1 MSFHNFVT
9 VLQNHLSNMAKTGL
23 YVVNLEKDHVWNTYL
38 DSFPEGTNLIYKER
52 REYDCNC
59 CAQFIRDLGRVVT
72 FVNGKKVTLWDVT
85 VGGYYQPVVDAL
97 AQLVRRAEVTDVFY
111 HYTAKVGTEKSVV
124 LNEDQSTKVFN
135 HFHAV
140 LPRAFVMAEDKIATK
155 QNDLRGN
162 KAVLERSLRELTIE
176 AGETVLDLIAQNSL
190 YRGNEQ
196 KGATETFV
204 NLKREVASLKSIE
217 AVEAFLWTKSV
228 ELGGFGKFRNTAL
241 GTLLEDLSEGVD
253 LEGAVRRWE
262 KVMAPTNYKRPTA
275 LITES
280 MIRKAQEQIVAMGML
295 ESLPRRYAT
304 VTDLT
309 INNVLFADR
318 SAKKAMN
325 VFDDLVAANKQPRKG
340 LKCIEEIS
348 VEEFLAN
355 VLPRAESIEVLLEN
369 RHQGNLM
376 SLVAPVYQDAPN
388 MLKWDNNFSWS
399 YNGGV
404 ADSIKERV
412 KAAGGNVDAA
422 LRVSLSWHCGDD
434 LDLHLHEPSG
444 AHLYFA
450 NRHSSS
456 PNGGK
461 LDVDMN
467 AGSARNS
474 VDPVEN
480 IVYPRGVSVAPGEYR
495 IEVKNY
501 SARDNINPKGYET
514 EVEVNGEVFNFASNT
529 SPRDGQTV
537 KVATL
542 VVGRDGKVSFKDGI
556 KPTKIS
562 KQVWGL
568 DTEQFHKVDM
578 VLNSPN
584 HWDGQTA
591 GNKHLFFILNG
602 AANPEGTRG
611 FYNEYLREDL
621 YRDHRKVFEHL
632 GAKMQ
637 VPASDEQLSGVGF
650 SDTVRNDITVKVNG
664 ATTRTMKVKF

>member
-9 VLQNHLSNMAKTGL
+9 VLQKQLSTMAKTGL
-23 YVVNLEKDHVWNTYL
+23 FEVAVDKDLFWNTYL

-59 CAQFIRDLGRVVT
+59 CKQFIRDVGRVVT
-72 FVNGKKVTLWDVT
+72 FVDGKKVSLWDVQ
-85 VGGYYQPVVDAL
+85 VGGYYQVVADAL
-97 AQLVRRAEVTDVFY
+97 AAMVRSSEVENVFY
-111 HYTAKVGTEKSVV
+111 HFTAKVGTAQSVI
-124 LNEDQSTKVFN
+124 LNEDNTTRTFN

-140 LPRAFVMAEDKIATK
+140 LPQASVMQEDKIATK
-155 QNDLRGN
+155 LNDIRGN
-162 KAVLERSLRELTIE
+162 KAVLERSLRELSLE
-176 AGETVLDLIAQNSL
+176 AGETVLDLISQNSL

-196 KGATETFV
+196 KGTVEAFLS
-204 NLKREVASLKSIE
+204 LKRQLTIIDELGAT
-217 AVEAFLWTKSV
+217 EAFLWTKAV
-228 ELGGFGKFRNTAL
+228 ELGGFGKFRNTAM
-241 GTLLEDLSEGVD
+241 GTLLENLTEGMD
-253 LEGAVRRWE
+253 LEQAVAKWE
-262 KVMAPTNYKRPTA
+262 AIMAPTNYKRPTA

-340 LKCIEEIS
+340 LNCIEEIS

-450 NRHSSS
+450 NRHHSS

-467 AGSARNS
+467 AGGARNS
-474 VDPVEN
+474 IDPVEN
-480 IVYPRGVSVAPGEYR
+480 IVYPRGMSVAPGEYR

-501 SARDNINPKGYET
+501 SARDNINPKGYEI

-537 KVATL
+537 KVVTL

>member
-1 MSFHNFVT
+1 MTFHNFVT

-97 AQLVRRAEVTDVFY
+97 AQLVRRAEVTDLFY
-111 HYTAKVGTEKSVV
+111 HYAAKVGTEKSVI
-124 LNEDQSTKVFN
+124 LNEDQTTKVFN

-241 GTLLEDLSEGVD
+241 GTLLEDLSEGMD

-275 LITES
+275 LITEA
-280 MIRKAQEQIVAMGML
+280 MIRKAQEAVAEMGML
-295 ESLPRRYAT
+295 DSLPRRYA
-304 VTDLT
+304 VQTDLT

-325 VFDDLVAANKQPRKG
+325 VFDDLVVATKKPVAG
-340 LKCIEEIS
+340 IADIGEVSADDFIENI
-348 VEEFLAN
+348 
-355 VLPRAESIEVLLEN
+355 LPRAESIEVLISN
-369 RHQGNLM
+369 NMVGNLM
-376 SLVAPVYQDAPN
+376 SLVAPVYKDAPS

-404 ADSIKERV
+404 TDSIKERV
-412 KAAGGNVDAA
+412 KAAGGNIDAA
-422 LRVSLSWHCGDD
+422 LRASLSWTSGDD
-434 LDLHLHEPSG
+434 LDLSVREPSG
-444 AHLYFA
+444 TVLYYG
-450 NRHSSS
+450 NRHSRS
-456 PNGGK
+456 PNGGQ

-467 AGSARNS
+467 AGGARNS
-474 VDPVEN
+474 IDPVEN
-480 IVYPRGVSVAPGEYR
+480 IVYPRGTNLRDGKYQVMVTNYAHRDRVNKPGF
-495 IEVKNY
+495 
-501 SARDNINPKGYET
+501 
-514 EVEVNGEVFNFASNT
+514 EVELEINGEVFNFAYPSLLA
-529 SPRDGQTV
+529 SGE
-537 KVATL
+537 KVYVAEFTL
-542 VVGRDGKVSFKDGI
+542 KNG
-556 KPTKIS
+556 KPTFTGGLKQSTAS
-562 KQVWGL
+562 KEVWGIQ
-568 DTEQFHKVDM
+568 TEQFHKVDM

-584 HWDGQTA
+584 HWDGQEI
-591 GNKHLFFILNG
+591 GNKHLFFIVSSLK
-602 AANPEGTRG
+602 NPEGTRG
-611 FYNEYLREDL
+611 FYNEYLKAEL
-621 YRDHRKVFEHL
+621 GVEHRKVFENL
-632 GAKMQ
+632 AGKMQ
-637 VPASDEQLSGVGF
+637 VAPSDDQLSGLGF
-650 SDTVRNDITVKVNG
+650 SDTIRKEVVVKVNG
-664 ATTRTMKVKF
+664 ATSRIMKVKF